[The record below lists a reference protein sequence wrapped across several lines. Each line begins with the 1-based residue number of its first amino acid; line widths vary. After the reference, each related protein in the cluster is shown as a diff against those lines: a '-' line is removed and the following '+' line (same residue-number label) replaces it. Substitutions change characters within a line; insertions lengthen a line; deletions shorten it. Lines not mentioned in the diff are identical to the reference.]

1 MAPLPNYALSALL
14 FGHSQDVRAVAAIS
28 DCDIVSASR
37 DTKVFRWS
45 RDPADARAFVQSSS
59 YAGHSHFVS
68 SLLYIPPAAVSSVEF
83 PEGLIASGSADKSI
97 LVFEPSRE
105 NEPVFMLVGHTDNV
119 CALALDPLSGAIISG
134 SWDKTARIWI
144 NWECALTLTGHS
156 QAVWAV
162 MSAGELGYLTASADK
177 LIKVWGK
184 DGKCIRTLSGHTDA
198 VRALAPLQDVGFLS
212 AANDSTVRIWSYS
225 GDCVAEL
232 SAHTSFVYG
241 LAPLP
246 DGGFASC
253 GEDRTLR
260 VWKSNG
266 QEFSCTQTI
275 QHPCTS
281 VWCVATLPNGDIVT
295 GGSDSVVRV
304 FTTSNDRIGSADLIK
319 GFDEEVA
326 KQQIPSNQIGDVDKS
341 KLPGPE
347 VLDRPGRPGQVI
359 MVRIGNIV
367 EAHQFSV
374 GEGWTKVGE
383 VVDAVSSGRKQLYAG
398 REYDY
403 VFDID
408 IGAGA
413 NLKLPYNNSE
423 NPFVTAQR
431 FIDENELSQDF
442 LEQIA
447 NFIINNAKP
456 TTIGSEVI
464 SDFVDPFTGAG
475 RYIPGSSAPNRTP
488 SALGETMFPGSYA
501 TFGAINCKG
510 VKTKTA
516 QLNSDS
522 TKTGGV
528 PLSAE
533 EIGTINSLL
542 DLIEAG
548 KDRVSSAMDPRHWE
562 AVTKIAFSWPET
574 SRFPGI
580 DLVRISVLYSTIPSV
595 IEGDNLIPKLLHSAG
610 LDARFEKVDGETNK
624 MLGLRALA
632 NLVGTNEGKALLY
645 KNRQT
650 IVEIL
655 GYKWSTSSNS
665 NLRLALA
672 TLLLKEM
679 KDDSFS
685 FDLLVIALEFL
696 RHESDVENEH
706 RALVAIGSL
715 LKDNKVAQ
723 EALGLVD
730 VKGTFKNSKNRG
742 IEKIQQAHRAILKK

>member
-68 SLLYIPPAAVSSVEF
+68 SLLYIPPAAVSGVEF

-672 TLLLKEM
+672 TLLLK
-679 KDDSFS
+679 
-685 FDLLVIALEFL
+685 
-696 RHESDVENEH
+696 
-706 RALVAIGSL
+706 
-715 LKDNKVAQ
+715 
-723 EALGLVD
+723 
-730 VKGTFKNSKNRG
+730 
-742 IEKIQQAHRAILKK
+742 